1 MKQMQDFQSF
11 VLGTANRKTH
21 ALPKSPYHTIYTIY
35 TMLTYI
41 YIPCIYIYTMY
52 IWNRIT
58 QSIPIRP
65 RSQQP
70 ASNPQRSLRRPSLA
84 LWRYEHLQPQRGCL
98 LRVKGP
104 ECRVALG
111 SWLLIIQWSNMMP
124 NNTPCH
130 IFHSWRFISLFT
142 GTECFFSP
150 FGKIRISLKQNVGVY
165 CWVTAFESRN
175 LWV

>member
-1 MKQMQDFQSF
+1 MQDFQSF

-41 YIPCIYIYTMY
+41 YTMY

-70 ASNPQRSLRRPSLA
+70 PSNPQRSLRRPSLA

-130 IFHSWRFISLFT
+130 I
-142 GTECFFSP
+142 C
-150 FGKIRISLKQNVGVY
+150 
-165 CWVTAFESRN
+165 SRN
-175 LWV
+175 GWYKQSIVGGLLVYLPVLSAFFLHLGR